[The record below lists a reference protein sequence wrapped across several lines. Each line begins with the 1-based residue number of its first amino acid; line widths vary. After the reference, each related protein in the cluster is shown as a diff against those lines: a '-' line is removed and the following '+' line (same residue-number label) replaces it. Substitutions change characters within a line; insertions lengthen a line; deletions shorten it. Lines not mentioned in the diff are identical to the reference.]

1 MRKIITSIMLCM
13 MAAVNA
19 FGAYDVTASQ
29 VTIEDLTTDKNNFF
43 VTVNAATSTGEYE
56 MAFDLWPSSRSA
68 IGSFSTSDKTIGYV
82 SSFVHKTKANGNA
95 VDMWYY
101 PEENSPISLS
111 IIQKDETTCTLSG
124 SITATRNG
132 TAYTYVIAPY
142 DFAYAEGPV
151 DPEPEKDPYRFEPT
165 EPTTVDFTADVIHF
179 RERETYI
186 EVTLN
191 EMAQETYD
199 WIELRLLSDTMDM
212 PAGHYTID
220 ASYEA
225 GTITASK
232 GYLGSTAGDDPS
244 YAAIRG
250 DKGNW
255 GQYTPY
261 YLASGSLSVSYN
273 EKGDTILI
281 TGSALSH
288 NGSTVNIHAKGYNM
302 LYVEEEQPK
311 EPEHVTLTIDTV
323 TITYMSNLS
332 DSLNNRYVYTFNF
345 SHQDDYPQVL
355 TDVILSHP
363 MSMVSG
369 TYSLADGTIDGLILS
384 QNQEDFEMNIFAGGP
399 YDFTLATL
407 TLAPKGDGRW
417 IYTMHME
424 DVIGSTYDF
433 VLVQTPHIE
442 LYPAP
447 EVDPKEAPYTDEQ
460 KEKAMI
466 TMVLDTIIW
475 DSKSV
480 SKDGI
485 IDIYLTQMQADINGL
500 RAYVHLGMYAEE
512 AYPEAGIYPVN
523 GSEESGSFSAS
534 LGRYGSTLIP
544 CYVALMDEAGYAHA
558 IWYIVGGEITLSYEG
573 NQPILS
579 GECTSYY
586 GSTIRFTYQQKGQ
599 GVENVQGDDVQC
611 TKVLRDGQI
620 YLMYEGRMYDVQGR
634 PARD

>member
-1 MRKIITSIMLCM
+1 
-13 MAAVNA
+13 MAVVEAANVYN
-19 FGAYDVTASQ
+19 VTASK
-29 VTIEDLTTDKNNFF
+29 VTIEDLTVDKNNFF
-43 VTVNAATSTGEYE
+43 VTMNAATSTGEYE

-82 SSFVHKTKANGNA
+82 SSFVHKTKANDKA

-111 IIQKDETTCTLSG
+111 IVQKDETTCTLSG

-142 DFAYAEGPV
+142 DFEYSEGPV

-179 RERETYI
+179 RERDTYI

-244 YAAIRG
+244 YVAIRG
-250 DKGNW
+250 DKEYW

-261 YLASGSLSVSYN
+261 YLTSGSLSVSYN
-273 EKGDTILI
+273 EKGDTIII
-281 TGSALSH
+281 TGSAISH
-288 NGSTVNIHAKGYNM
+288 NGSTINIHAKSYNM

-311 EPEHVTLTIDTV
+311 EPEYVTLNIDTV
-323 TITYMSNLS
+323 MITYMSNLS
-332 DSLNNRYVYTFNF
+332 DSANNRYVYTFSF

-355 TDVILSHP
+355 TDVILSQP
-363 MSMVSG
+363 MSMVEG

-384 QNQEDFEMNIFAGGP
+384 QNQEDFEMNIFAGGA
-399 YDFTLATL
+399 YDFTKATL
-407 TLAPKGDGRW
+407 TLTPKGDGRW

-460 KEKAMI
+460 KETATI
-466 TMVLDTIIW
+466 TMVLDTMVW

-485 IDIYLTQMQADINGL
+485 IDIYLTQLQADINGL

-523 GSEESGSFSAS
+523 GSEKSGSFSAS
-534 LGRYGSTLIP
+534 LGRYGSTLFP

-558 IWYIVGGEITLSYEG
+558 IWYIVSGDIALSYERS
-573 NQPILS
+573 QPVLG

-586 GSTIRFTYQQKGQ
+586 GSTIRFVYQPKGQ
-599 GVENVQGDDVQC
+599 GVEDVQGDDVQG
-611 TKVLRDGQI
+611 TKVLRDGRI
-620 YLMYEGRMYDVQGR
+620 YLRHKGRMYDVRGR
-634 PARD
+634 ELRIEN

>member
-82 SSFVHKTKANGNA
+82 SSFVHKTKANGKA

-179 RERETYI
+179 RNRETYI

-250 DKGNW
+250 DKEYW

-384 QNQEDFEMNIFAGGP
+384 QNQEDFEMNIFAGGA

-599 GVENVQGDDVQC
+599 GVEDVQGDDVQC

>member
-1 MRKIITSIMLCM
+1 M
-13 MAAVNA
+13 MAVMEAVA
-19 FGAYDVTASQ
+19 AYNVTATK
-29 VTIEDLTTDKNNFF
+29 VTIQDLTTDKNNFF
-43 VTVNAATSTGEYE
+43 VLVDAATSSGEYE
-56 MAFDLWPSSRSA
+56 IAFDLWPATRSA
-68 IGSFSTSDKTIGYV
+68 IGTFSAEDKTIGYV
-82 SSFVHKTKANGNA
+82 SSYVHKTKANGKA

-101 PEENSPISLS
+101 PEENAPISLS
-111 IIQKDETTCTLSG
+111 IVQKDETTCTLSG

-165 EPTTVDFTADVIHF
+165 EPTTVDFVADVIHF
-179 RERETYI
+179 RERDTYI

-232 GYLGSTAGDDPS
+232 GYMGSTAGDDPS
-244 YAAIRG
+244 YVAIRA
-250 DKGNW
+250 DKESW

-261 YLASGSLSVSYN
+261 YLASGSLSVTYN
-273 EKGDTILI
+273 EKGDTIFI
-281 TGSALSH
+281 TGTATSH
-288 NGSTVNIHAKGYNM
+288 NGSTINVNAKSYNM
-302 LYVEEEQPK
+302 LYVEEEEPK
-311 EPEHVTLTIDTV
+311 EPEYVTLAIDTV
-323 TITYMSNLS
+323 MITYLSNLS
-332 DSLNNRYVYTFNF
+332 DSANNIFVYTFSF
-345 SHQDDYPQVL
+345 SQNDDYPQVL
-355 TDVILSHP
+355 TDVILTQP
-363 MSMVSG
+363 MELVAG
-369 TYSLADGTIDGLILS
+369 TYSLANGTIDGLILS
-384 QNQEDFEMNIFAGGP
+384 QNQDDFEMNIMGGGA

-417 IYTMHME
+417 TYTMHME
-424 DVIGSTYDF
+424 DAIGSTYDF
-433 VLVQTPHIE
+433 TLTQTPHIV

-447 EVDPKEAPYTDEQ
+447 DVDPKEEPYKDEQ

-485 IDIYLTQMQADINGL
+485 IDIYLTQMQSDVNGL

-558 IWYIVGGEITLSYEG
+558 IWYIVSGEITLSYEG

-586 GSTIRFTYQQKGQ
+586 GSTIQFSYRAKTQDI
-599 GVENVQGDDVQC
+599 EDVRWNDVPC

-620 YLMYEGRMYDVQGR
+620 YLMYGGRMYDVQGR
-634 PARD
+634 PARY